1 MRKLSGT
8 QEPHPILSCYSSSHR
23 VIESFRVELQ
33 IKHGTFVIRLY
44 ICMFAK
50 FRHTDPSPDHEVYCT
65 SAAVVYLP
73 SISHSSG
80 RRYDFWASRCQWR
93 LGNHISGVVP
103 VQLQQFVTSTTSGEI
118 ARVMSRTAGT
128 EETFKLD

>member
-1 MRKLSGT
+1 MGFKNPT
-8 QEPHPILSCYSSSHR
+8 QFYPAIAR
-23 VIESFRVELQ
+23 VIESSSHLERSFKSSTAHLLLDYIYACLQ
-33 IKHGTFVIRLY
+33 SSDILILT
-44 ICMFAK
+44 
-50 FRHTDPSPDHEVYCT
+50 PDHEVYCT